1 MYGRYQVG
9 PFTDVAPDWVDG
21 LWRFLNEPGVVTQME
36 NASNDRRPAVEG
48 ISVELVLRFGH
59 DVGQDRVKQFI
70 GYLVRQVME
79 RNGYAHESYGHTV
92 RENPVFTKGS
102 RYVRQNN

>member
-1 MYGRYQVG
+1 MYGPYQVG
-9 PFTDVAPDWVDG
+9 PFKDVAPDWVER
-21 LWRFLNEPGVVTQME
+21 LWPFLNEPEVVAQME
-36 NASNDRRPAVEG
+36 NASEHRRPAVEA
-48 ISVELVLRFGH
+48 IAFELALRFGH
-59 DVGQDRVKQFI
+59 DVGRDRVKQFI

-102 RYVRQNN
+102 RYARQND